1 MKLLLMK
8 DECKLVEAMS
18 HLLKKNGYAVDTAID
33 EETGLEM
40 ATTGLYD
47 IIILDRVLPGRTGIT
62 FLKKLRNLKINTPIL
77 FLTPKDT
84 PKYRVEALDAGA
96 DDSLAKPFFTGELL
110 ARLRAL
116 TRRRDKDFIG
126 DSISAAGLTLNPLKG
141 KVIKGNELINL
152 TMKESLLLEMLMRNF
167 GQVITKERIME
178 KVWSYNSE
186 TNIANI
192 DLYIHYLRKKLNSSN
207 IKTVRGVGYFL
218 QEDTC
223 V

>member
-8 DECKLVEAMS
+8 DECKLMEAMS
-18 HLLKKNGYAVDTAID
+18 HLLKKNGYAVDTAMD
-33 EETGLEM
+33 EETGIEM

>member
-8 DECKLVEAMS
+8 DECKLTEAMS
-18 HLLKKNGYAVDTAID
+18 HLLKKNGYAVDIAMD

-126 DSISAAGLTLNPLKG
+126 DNISAAGLTLNPLKG

>member
-1 MKLLLMK
+1 MKLLLME
-8 DECKLVEAMS
+8 DECKTIGPMS
-18 HLLKKNGYAVDTAID
+18 HLLKKNGYAVDLTED
-33 EETGLEM
+33 EETGIEM
-40 ATTGLYD
+40 ATTGIYD
-47 IIILDRVLPGRTGIT
+47 IIILYRTSPCSRSISL
-62 FLKKLRNLKINTPIL
+62 LKKIRDLKVSTPIL
-77 FLTPKDT
+77 FLIEKNI
-84 PKYRVEALDAGA
+84 PKYQIEALDAGA
-96 DDSLAKPFFTGELL
+96 DDSLAKPFFTSELM

-116 TRRRDKDFIG
+116 TRRKNRDFIG
-126 DSISAAGLTLNPLKG
+126 DNISVAGLTLHPLKG
-141 KVIKGNELINL
+141 KVTKGNESIHL

-218 QEDTC
+218 QEDPC
-223 V
+223 G

>member
-8 DECKLVEAMS
+8 DECKLTEAMS
-18 HLLKKNGYAVDTAID
+18 HLLKKNGYAVDIAMD

>member
-18 HLLKKNGYAVDTAID
+18 HLLKKNGYAVDTAMD
-33 EETGLEM
+33 EEAGIEM

>member
-18 HLLKKNGYAVDTAID
+18 HLLKKNGYAVDTAMD

>member
-8 DECKLVEAMS
+8 DECKLIGAMS

-33 EETGLEM
+33 EETGIEM
-40 ATTGLYD
+40 ATTGIYD
-47 IIILDRVLPGRTGIT
+47 IIILDRVLPGRNGIS

-116 TRRRDKDFIG
+116 TRRRNKDFIG
-126 DSISAAGLTLNPLKG
+126 DYISAAGLTLNPLKG
-141 KVIKGNELINL
+141 KVIKGNELIHL